1 MLQEYGYVYN
11 VRRYGRSISS
21 SAPNH
26 VARADQL
33 DADTGDILRQN
44 LELYQSADFLRDSIY
59 RATILCHCQCLQNPT
74 MKNQKVSFLSK
85 SSEQVRFELGMLGF
99 EFRMFLVQS
108 ITRTESTETTSPW
121 GLPWSAPGSP
131 TS

>member
-33 DADTGDILRQN
+33 DADTGDISRQ
-44 LELYQSADFLRDSIY
+44 
-59 RATILCHCQCLQNPT
+59 ILVLLI
-74 MKNQKVSFLSK
+74 S
-85 SSEQVRFELGMLGF
+85 
-99 EFRMFLVQS
+99 
-108 ITRTESTETTSPW
+108 
-121 GLPWSAPGSP
+121 
-131 TS
+131 